1 MSCLSVALLT
11 SSHFR
16 NWSQFTN
23 SKSGK
28 QKRVILVA
36 SDYLLIAL
44 SWICSLLSSLACYI
58 VPSQPLVCRYS
69 VTSLASRNLCV
80 CGIFAHGWSG
90 RCTHG
95 GQRKRS
101 GSYSNTALF
110 PSEEGLSLSL
120 EVGWPS
126 PPKLEMTLNS
136 WPSFSPP
143 PQLCVTTPGQKI
155 CDFYLKLTSLVNLV
169 YLTQA
174 THVFRYSHDQE
185 KGWVHGSM
193 SEIKCLGPKRMCKRA
208 GNAGTSFKRCFLL
221 VFLIFNG
228 NLH

>member
-1 MSCLSVALLT
+1 MLWSWCFSAAIVTLTRTACRLEDLRTLKESQMIKALQTNGMFLFPSKGCKYCGNLIIMYCGTLTSVQFFRQWLLFSPYFWIGWECGSLVEGLGFHTWFSLITNPNYVCLSVALLT

-80 CGIFAHGWSG
+80 CVVYLHM
-90 RCTHG
+90 G
-95 GQRKRS
+95 GQADAHMEVRGR
-101 GSYSNTALF
+101 GQGPTLTLHYSLQRR
-110 PSEEGLSLSL
+110 
-120 EVGWPS
+120 V
-126 PPKLEMTLNS
+126 
-136 WPSFSPP
+136 
-143 PQLCVTTPGQKI
+143 
-155 CDFYLKLTSLVNLV
+155 
-169 YLTQA
+169 
-174 THVFRYSHDQE
+174 SH
-185 KGWVHGSM
+185 WAW
-193 SEIKCLGPKRMCKRA
+193 R
-208 GNAGTSFKRCFLL
+208 
-221 VFLIFNG
+221 
-228 NLH
+228 